1 MRPERFV
8 DHTYGAPYRDPTSGW
23 SFWAFRPASIPRD
36 LRLDPETVLALSEA
50 DAALGRLAGA
60 GRHLPDPSVVVRPYI
75 MREALASSRIEGTQA
90 SLSDVFQAVAAE
102 EESPNPDI
110 LEVFNYM
117 RAMDYGLGL
126 APNLPLV
133 GRMVREIH
141 EQLVT
146 GVRGEGR
153 RPGEFRREPVWIG
166 SPTDDPETATFVPPL
181 PAELNAAW
189 SDWEAFANEG
199 PRLPHLVQC
208 ALMHYQFET
217 IHPFFD
223 GNGRL
228 GRLLIVFF
236 LIHRAALPAPLLYI
250 SPYFEDRR
258 GEYYDRLQAVRER
271 GEMQEWLQFFFTAV
285 SVQAETA
292 IIQAEELHD
301 LRERYRHEMAGSRSR
316 AVEVV
321 DLLFGNPIITVS
333 RVGGRL
339 GITPQGAIRLIRQ
352 LEEKGWL
359 ASMGSWG
366 RGGRLYWIANEI
378 YGIVSG
384 PPRRARSAA
393 QTDATR
399 A

>member
-8 DHTYGAPYRDPTSGW
+8 DHTYGAPYRDPASGW

-236 LIHRAALPAPLLYI
+236 LIIALHCPPHCSTSARTSRIVEASTTTASRPLGSAARCRSGCSSSSRPLPCRPRPQSFKLRNFTIFGSATGMRWPAP
-250 SPYFEDRR
+250 E
-258 GEYYDRLQAVRER
+258 
-271 GEMQEWLQFFFTAV
+271 
-285 SVQAETA
+285 
-292 IIQAEELHD
+292 
-301 LRERYRHEMAGSRSR
+301 AGQSKSSTSSSGTRSS
-316 AVEVV
+316 
-321 DLLFGNPIITVS
+321 L
-333 RVGGRL
+333 
-339 GITPQGAIRLIRQ
+339 
-352 LEEKGWL
+352 
-359 ASMGSWG
+359 
-366 RGGRLYWIANEI
+366 
-378 YGIVSG
+378 
-384 PPRRARSAA
+384 
-393 QTDATR
+393 
-399 A
+399 